1 MVGGIVEHRMLSKC
15 LIKVRTL
22 PGVTCSDIYH
32 CLAPVLKKN
41 PYHVILSVG
50 TNDIAH
56 YEGIEIID
64 KLLQLNSFIVEQL
77 PTTHVVLSLL
87 TKRTDLRH
95 LAMQTVDIKSITSL

>member
-1 MVGGIVEHRMLSKC
+1 MVGGIGEHRMSSKC

-22 PGVTCSDIYH
+22 PGATCSDIYH

-56 YEGIEIID
+56 YDGIEIVG

-77 PTTHVVLSLL
+77 PKAHVLLSLL

-95 LAMQTVDIKSITSL
+95 LAM